1 MIKWPNKDPDEVLDY
16 GFIWTDLMVEGDAI
30 TNSEWLSAS
39 GINIDSD
46 THTSDITVVWLS
58 GGAVGDQYDLTNR
71 VTTAAGRVFDR
82 TARIAIKDK

>member
-30 TNSEWLSAS
+30 TDSEWIHAS

>member
-1 MIKWPNKDPDEVLDY
+1 MIKWPNKDPDEILDY
-16 GFIWTDLMVEGDAI
+16 GFIWTDLMVEGDVI

-82 TARIAIKDK
+82 TSRIAIKDK

>member
-16 GFIWTDLMVEGDAI
+16 GFIWTDLMVEGDVI
-30 TNSEWLSAS
+30 TTSEWLPAS

-46 THTSDITVVWLS
+46 THTGDITVVWLS